1 MQSVNKFLQ
10 LTVPMFLI
18 SCLLISLSLKAAT
31 DCSSNSNDRCSIGV
45 LFQGF
50 YNDETCIVSINSGTY
65 SETVFLPT
73 ISTSSLQKGGAEAGS
88 KNFNITLQECPSDR
102 TVSVTFVS
110 NLSAADSTTGNLTNT
125 TGEGYSKNVQVR
137 IRKEDGAQILID
149 DSSSGQDY
157 IIPSAGSDVTHQ
169 YTASYYANGD
179 NAVSAGVL
187 KSFAGVELVYK

>member
-31 DCSSNSNDRCSIGV
+31 DCSNGCNIDV

-73 ISTSSLQKGGAEAGS
+73 ISASSLQTDGTEAGS

-169 YTASYYANGD
+169 YTASYYANGN